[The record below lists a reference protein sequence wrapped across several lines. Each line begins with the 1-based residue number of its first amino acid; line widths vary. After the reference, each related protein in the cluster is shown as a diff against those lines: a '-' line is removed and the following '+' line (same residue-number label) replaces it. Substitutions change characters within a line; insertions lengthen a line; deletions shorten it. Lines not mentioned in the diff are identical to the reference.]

1 MFRHARSAMYRGVRL
16 AAILR
21 QDVWQEI
28 LMTGKMPKRVC
39 ALSSHSL
46 LQSLQP
52 HTALHLQPPCVHMFC
67 KLKWFL
73 SSKGDK
79 SATFVCSC
87 KQPATIFCA
96 CCRPPPPPGAEL
108 SAQSNNTFD
117 GLRSYL
123 RQLATAAYQQKA
135 AAVEDIE
142 GGLMQEAQKFFVLT
156 QTDNLWKEH
165 LQVGG
170 CSGRGVRACG
180 GRGLWR
186 GGGHVRLTQTDN
198 PWKERLQVGGCRTG
212 FQVRSGRHTDLQGV
226 GSMRLC
232 SVWQARRHKGV
243 YAVHVGL

>member
-1 MFRHARSAMYRGVRL
+1 MYRGVRL

-96 CCRPPPPPGAEL
+96 CCPPPPPQVL
-108 SAQSNNTFD
+108 SCRRRVTTPLMVCAATCASWPLLPTSRRLLLWRT
-117 GLRSYL
+117 LR
-123 RQLATAAYQQKA
+123 
-135 AAVEDIE
+135 
-142 GGLMQEAQKFFVLT
+142 GGSCRRHKSSLCSHRRT
-156 QTDNLWKEH
+156 TCGRSTCRW
-165 LQVGG
+165 VG
-170 CSGRGVRACG
+170 V
-180 GRGLWR
+180 R
-186 GGGHVRLTQTDN
+186 GGGCALV
-198 PWKERLQVGGCRTG
+198 VGGGCG
-212 FQVRSGRHTDLQGV
+212 EGG
-226 GSMRLC
+226 GM
-232 SVWQARRHKGV
+232 
-243 YAVHVGL
+243 